1 MARSFFSLLRLLISV
16 YASLIMLKEICAGY
30 FLHVCILFFLFVYD
44 FTLFDTFEPQ
54 ILKIQAYLSLL
65 IFTHTFCFQSLRCSN
80 AFICYDHVVIFLCV
94 LCVLSGFFYSLFSR
108 HKTGAVGEQGVSL
121 SLPEG
126 LDAGSVALLLD
137 FMYTSHLPLS
147 PGTAPGVLAAATYL
161 QMEHV
166 ADTCRA
172 FLQKR

>member
-1 MARSFFSLLRLLISV
+1 MCLIT
-16 YASLIMLKEICAGY
+16 LC
-30 FLHVCILFFLFVYD
+30 LF
-44 FTLFDTFEPQ
+44 P
-54 ILKIQAYLSLL
+54 
-65 IFTHTFCFQSLRCSN
+65 
-80 AFICYDHVVIFLCV
+80 
-94 LCVLSGFFYSLFSR
+94 LSGFFYSLFSR
-108 HKTGAVGEQGVSL
+108 NKTSAVEERGVSL

-137 FMYTSHLPLS
+137 FMYTSRLPLS

>member
-1 MARSFFSLLRLLISV
+1 MF
-16 YASLIMLKEICAGY
+16 G
-30 FLHVCILFFLFVYD
+30 LF
-44 FTLFDTFEPQ
+44 P
-54 ILKIQAYLSLL
+54 
-65 IFTHTFCFQSLRCSN
+65 
-80 AFICYDHVVIFLCV
+80 
-94 LCVLSGFFYSLFSR
+94 LSGFFYSLFSR
-108 HKTGAVGEQGVSL
+108 HKTVAVGERGVSL

-137 FMYTSHLPLS
+137 FMYTSRLPLS

-161 QMEHV
+161 QMDHV